1 MLKPRKCRKALLILS
16 PCLKVAVGKKLHTVN
31 GKWAAQQFDLYSKR
45 AMIVSMKDMHGDS
58 TRPRPEQLGMVARK
72 LGSVYRRHMEKIFA
86 PRPNV
91 DWGMVKEMDFSRSV
105 PTEAGGEFPL
115 TRFGW
120 TGAGASRSEAYEKV
134 MGVCNN
140 RVDFNYH
147 DHIPNADQKHYFTTP
162 EPNPPMVVTGCGLHN
177 GIMMSQR
184 MGAAKEGEVLH
195 ANPEIKGVKLK
206 QSKPG
211 TDLVSAV
218 KNNFDQDT
226 LDAIL
231 KEFGTQIEL
240 DLINRV
246 RSGKMDEETDRNID
260 SVTDVI
266 MKRWA
271 DNLFKERDSV
281 ELSLPDS
288 DLKLTLRRPTQ
299 EDIQNIDLSSAY
311 PKPDEE

>member
-1 MLKPRKCRKALLILS
+1 MLKPRKRKNGAVILS
-16 PCLKVAVGKKLHTVN
+16 PRISVAIVKKLVVQD
-31 GKWAAQQFDLYSKR
+31 GKWVSEGFSQYTSLTMCAEMRKMHSKKGRDRRSQMPKVIRTVAGWYMRYMKKNFPHAAQPF
-45 AMIVSMKDMHGDS
+45 
-58 TRPRPEQLGMVARK
+58 EE
-72 LGSVYRRHMEKIFA
+72 GSFVR
-86 PRPNV
+86 
-91 DWGMVKEMDFSRSV
+91 
-105 PTEAGGEFPL
+105 TEPSAICGEFPVRTGTALQPRLHLSL
-115 TRFGW
+115 TNRPESKP
-120 TGAGASRSEAYEKV
+120 ASPEIERLLRSKRSVVKSAPNEN
-134 MGVCNN
+134 GVCLETTYTKWEDGGYGVSSRWIDGQGRPTN
-140 RVDFNYH
+140 R
-147 DHIPNADQKHYFTTP
+147 K
-162 EPNPPMVVTGCGLHN
+162 
-177 GIMMSQR
+177 
-184 MGAAKEGEVLH
+184 GELL
-195 ANPEIKGVKLK
+195 NLPEIKGVHLK

-218 KNNFDQDT
+218 KNNFDQGT

-260 SVTDVI
+260 SVTDAI

-311 PKPDEE
+311 PKPGEQ